1 MDLESNGESR
11 NIFRILSALTM
22 YMVTPY
28 LKLGKAGG
36 RAAYRR
42 KKMPHFVCVKS
53 EMPFDYLRH
62 RVRIRFMQKT
72 CLRQPLGG
80 G

>member
-62 RVRIRFMQKT
+62 RVRIRFMQK
-72 CLRQPLGG
+72 CLCQPLGG